1 MSGAPGVVSTADL
14 MAAAL
19 AIETAAVERYELLA
33 DQMQTHNNAELAKI
47 FRDLAQAEAKH
58 AAEIAEMGAGEGPR
72 SGKSP
77 WGSDESPEEAELGKA
92 HYLMTPWHALQLAL
106 AAEKRALAFFQ
117 RVVGAT
123 KDAKVKE
130 LAEHFVEEEVEH
142 VNLVNRLLLKYP
154 KPGAAW
160 SDDPDPPQGQE

>member
-1 MSGAPGVVSTADL
+1 MSGSPNVVSTADL

-47 FRDLAQAEAKH
+47 FRDLARAEAKH
-58 AAEIAEMGAGEGPR
+58 AAEIAEMGVGEGPR

-77 WGSDESPEEAELGKA
+77 FGLAETPEEVELDKA

-106 AAEKRALAFFQ
+106 AAEKRALAFFE
-117 RVVGAT
+117 RVVKT
-123 KDAKVKE
+123 TRDARVKE

-142 VNLVNRLLLKYP
+142 VNLVNGLLRRYP
-154 KPGAAW
+154 KPDTAW
-160 SDDPDPPQGQE
+160 HEDDDPPQGQE